1 MNQTKQRTLCRDV
14 GCGELWF
21 VLQGVLM
28 KADVEGEIRVK
39 CYMPSCSGETAS
51 RHTGGVCGGFNQLV
65 PLRHI

>member
-1 MNQTKQRTLCRDV
+1 MNQTKQRTF
-14 GCGELWF
+14 WF